1 MLQNVRARIRI
12 PLEGRAVSWVKFRAF
27 VPFTSSF
34 PPHFLPPEPVS
45 VTLWRDVQ
53 RVWVNLRCVLI
64 PSERSSLRD
73 WDLWGPFFFIITLAL
88 LLSSSATHNK
98 AHVFAVVFGTV
109 SAGAVVLTL
118 NVQLLACPSA
128 SHCTPHGPPP
138 HVFSFASHL
147 SPAPLSLTPQGGR
160 IIFFQS
166 LSLLGY
172 CPSHTYAPLH
182 LTAPLMSPCV
192 SFSLS
197 LLHPSPPHHRAGRI
211 IFFQSLSLLG
221 YCLVPLDLA
230 ALLCLLTTAKLA
242 RMALVLVTFAWS
254 SSAAYPFVAKAVPET
269 RRVLAVY
276 PVFLLYTA
284 IGFLVL
290 AND

>member
-1 MLQNVRARIRI
+1 MATTTQPLLPSQSDSVDDLFRAT
-12 PLEGRAVSWVKFRAF
+12 PALSNEYSGVAPASAASAASAVSVA
-27 VPFTSSF
+27 PAIAAI
-34 PPHFLPPEPVS
+34 PPPRPQNTLTEPVS
-45 VTLWRDVQ
+45 VTLQRDVQ
-53 RVWVNLRCVLI
+53 RVWVNLRCVLV

-109 SAGAVVLTL
+109 STGAVVLTL
-118 NVQLLACPSA
+118 NVQLL
-128 SHCTPHGPPP
+128 G
-138 HVFSFASHL
+138 
-147 SPAPLSLTPQGGR
+147 
-160 IIFFQS
+160 
-166 LSLLGY
+166 
-172 CPSHTYAPLH
+172 
-182 LTAPLMSPCV
+182 
-192 SFSLS
+192 
-197 LLHPSPPHHRAGRI
+197 GRI

-230 ALLCLLTTAKLA
+230 ALLCLLTTGKLV

-269 RRVLAVY
+269 RRALAVY

>member
-98 AHVFAVVFGTV
+98 VSIMDADQGMSLCISLHPSWTPASCLFICVTSLSCTPLPHTTGRAHHILPEPLPARLLPLTHIRPFA
-109 SAGAVVLTL
+109 
-118 NVQLLACPSA
+118 P
-128 SHCTPHGPPP
+128 HCTPH
-138 HVFSFASHL
+138 VALRIFLSL
-147 SPAPLSLTPQGGR
+147 SPAPLSPSPQG
-160 IIFFQS
+160 
-166 LSLLGY
+166 
-172 CPSHTYAPLH
+172 
-182 LTAPLMSPCV
+182 
-192 SFSLS
+192 
-197 LLHPSPPHHRAGRI
+197 GRI

>member
-1 MLQNVRARIRI
+1 MFALRSRSSRHLVARRASPGPR
-12 PLEGRAVSWVKFRAF
+12 
-27 VPFTSSF
+27 VPFCISLHPSGCPMHRHAPLHLTAPLMD
-34 PPHFLPPEPVS
+34 PPS
-45 VTLWRDVQ
+45 
-53 RVWVNLRCVLI
+53 
-64 PSERSSLRD
+64 
-73 WDLWGPFFFIITLAL
+73 
-88 LLSSSATHNK
+88 
-98 AHVFAVVFGTV
+98 
-109 SAGAVVLTL
+109 
-118 NVQLLACPSA
+118 CPSCA
-128 SHCTPHGPPP
+128 SHD
-138 HVFSFASHL
+138 
-147 SPAPLSLTPQGGR
+147 SLTPRGGR

-182 LTAPLMSPCV
+182 LTAPLMSPC
-192 SFSLS
+192 
-197 LLHPSPPHHRAGRI
+197 
-211 IFFQSLSLLG
+211 SLSLLG